1 MIFVLKFR
9 GHQTL
14 ILCSSYYILFLI
26 LLAEEQRGNLD
37 FVLLSQSTEVS
48 NISLHIMK
56 VLGDPIS
63 FWEQRSAT
71 LTSCQSLPF

>member
-9 GHQTL
+9 DDQML
-14 ILCSSYYILFLI
+14 ILYSFYYILFLI
-26 LLAEEQRGNLD
+26 PLEQRGNLD
-37 FVLLSQSTEVS
+37 YVLLSQSTEVL

-63 FWEQRSAT
+63 FWEQRNET
-71 LTSCQSLPF
+71 LTSCQSLPS